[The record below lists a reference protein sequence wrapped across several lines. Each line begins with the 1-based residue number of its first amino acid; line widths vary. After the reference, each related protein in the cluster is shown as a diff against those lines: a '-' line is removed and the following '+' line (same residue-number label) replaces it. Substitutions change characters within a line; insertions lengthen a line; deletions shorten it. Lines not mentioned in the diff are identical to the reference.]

1 MADLNQHI
9 EYQDVQAITQL
20 FDLKEK
26 EKTLPG
32 NCLLTSIYTK
42 LALKNLW
49 YVWVFDKFL
58 SLITKLKFHWDTHT
72 YFMILMISS
81 D

>member
-49 YVWVFDKFL
+49 DVWVIL
-58 SLITKLKFHWDTHT
+58 Q
-72 YFMILMISS
+72 ILMINN
-81 D
+81 